1 MCMHHYL
8 LCVNHL
14 IVWWPAGGAEGEG
27 LWTGVWGTG
36 GRRIL
41 TSAQSVIQEVPQ
53 PHQSIIGLK
62 SKVPFMHPSLLRAMV
77 MDEEALCNLLN
88 TKCNLLFLTYQTW
101 STFLNFLHSSTNSC
115 NTSFCWINSCWRC
128 SVPLTE
134 TEEIEITRWVSL
146 HTRYLTIFCSFFA
159 WLKNGGKRKITWW
172 CVPPTAKHKLLCDS
186 TTTTSINWTSNSDR
200 LAVAGKVDFL
210 FIFKT
215 N

>member
-1 MCMHHYL
+1 M
-8 LCVNHL
+8 
-14 IVWWPAGGAEGEG
+14 ASRRSRGGGTMD
-27 LWTGVWGTG
+27 WTGVWGTG

-172 CVPPTAKHKLLCDS
+172 CVPLQQNTNCFATPQQPLSSIEHRTAIGWQWQAK
-186 TTTTSINWTSNSDR
+186 
-200 LAVAGKVDFL
+200 
-210 FIFKT
+210 
-215 N
+215 